1 MDLAK
6 PGEIKNHCD
15 PNALSTFLEYLLDY
29 ASPETRAV
37 GEQCV
42 AKSLAAM
49 TPEQRGVSERMLRD
63 VRAGKRDV
71 FC

>member
-6 PGEIKNHCD
+6 PGMIKYHCD

-29 ASPETRAV
+29 ASPQTREA
-37 GEQCV
+37 GERRTTQV
-42 AKSLAAM
+42 LAGMDA
-49 TPEQRGVSERMLRD
+49 EQRRISESLLAEMRG
-63 VRAGKRDV
+63 GKRDV